1 MSGGRF
7 LVSEKDITTSEK
19 IIKIKTLV
27 KQGFVIDS
35 NILKAE
41 EDPVQIAK
49 LMNDVGE
56 LIGEADTLQL
66 DEASRQVSDN
76 IAGYIVHEIEI
87 LQRLLPT
94 QASICPAKNGVS
106 RPSNSWRI

>member
-41 EDPVQIAK
+41 EDPVQIVK
-49 LMNDVGE
+49 LMNA
-56 LIGEADTLQL
+56 IGKLTNKADTLQL
-66 DEASRQVSDN
+66 DEASRQISDN
-76 IAGYIVHEIEI
+76 IAGYIVHEINH
-87 LQRLLPT
+87 LYKD
-94 QASICPAKNGVS
+94 CC
-106 RPSNSWRI
+106 